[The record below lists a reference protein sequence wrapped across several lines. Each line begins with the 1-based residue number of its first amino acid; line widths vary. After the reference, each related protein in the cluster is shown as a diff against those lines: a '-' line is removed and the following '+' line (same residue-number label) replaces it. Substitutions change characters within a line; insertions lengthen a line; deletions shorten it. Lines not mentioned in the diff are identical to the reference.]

1 MNELPNIK
9 VKVNNKFLATIT
21 YENERMKV
29 ELTSNVIDGEDI
41 KDLTQ
46 ILVNFEK
53 GMEEY
58 EQNNLGLGR

>member
-58 EQNNLGLGR
+58 EQNNLGLRR